1 MAAPHFQSLPFPFP
15 AALCVAD
22 WCHFGCQGGAA
33 YARHQTPWKMCGQA
47 RGKAWEI
54 RGKDQRRPRCIC
66 MSSSVSGGGAALD

>member
-47 RGKAWEI
+47 RGK
-54 RGKDQRRPRCIC
+54 
-66 MSSSVSGGGAALD
+66 SVGNPWKGPTVATLHLHE